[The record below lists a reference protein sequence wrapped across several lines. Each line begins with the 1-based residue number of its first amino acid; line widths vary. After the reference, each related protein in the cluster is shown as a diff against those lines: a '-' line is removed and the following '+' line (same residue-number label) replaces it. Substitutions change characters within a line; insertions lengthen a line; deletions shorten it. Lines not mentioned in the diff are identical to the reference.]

1 MRSKLLIL
9 ALGMFA
15 IGTDGYIV
23 AGLLPEIADLS
34 DVAISTAGQL
44 ITAFALVY
52 AVASPVLAS
61 LLGNLDRR
69 KLLILSLGIFTLG
82 NVLVALTTLYP
93 VLLLGRVIAALAA
106 LAITGGIVPPERRG
120 RSIAIVTSGL
130 TIATAIGVPIGNWLG
145 ARIGFQG
152 VFWVVAALSLLVL
165 ITIAAVFGPVP
176 APPAVSLKNRLQAAL
191 G

>member
-93 VLLLGRVIAALAA
+93 VSSWAAL
-106 LAITGGIVPPERRG
+106 
-120 RSIAIVTSGL
+120 
-130 TIATAIGVPIGNWLG
+130 
-145 ARIGFQG
+145 
-152 VFWVVAALSLLVL
+152 
-165 ITIAAVFGPVP
+165 
-176 APPAVSLKNRLQAAL
+176 
-191 G
+191 